1 MVLVKMDQKIQK
13 NAFFYVQIKSV
24 QLIYIDTLKSIK
36 APPNKQGPPIK
47 TGPLV
52 KQVPPIKQGGPV

>member
-13 NAFFYVQIKSV
+13 KAFFYVQIKSV

-36 APPNKQGPPIK
+36 APPNKQGPPH
-47 TGPLV
+47 
-52 KQVPPIKQGGPV
+52 